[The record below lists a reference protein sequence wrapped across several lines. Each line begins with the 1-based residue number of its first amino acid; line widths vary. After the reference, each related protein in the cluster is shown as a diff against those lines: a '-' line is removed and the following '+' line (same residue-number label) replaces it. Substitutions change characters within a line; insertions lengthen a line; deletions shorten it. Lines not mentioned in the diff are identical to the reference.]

1 MKRRDL
7 LRPVGKLPFIA
18 SSFRGMATILL
29 VALQSTSGAAAQ
41 EASVH
46 FEVKE
51 GRNLNEFLRDGKSAA
66 HLVLRSGQAPRI
78 VVAFPAGDSGVGLW
92 FQQQEH
98 PVEWVIDSG
107 PTTKTTLD
115 SAGRPLYGI
124 TFEVSLAS
132 PLLVPRQAV
141 LSSVRVLR
149 DYEGSGAVPA
159 GIAVPPRI
167 FATAIEWSRD
177 RLDGAAGYR
186 LTLNVVDGRLLPDG
200 QISAGANGRIKI
212 RVTASSGETPLTPLS
227 STALF
232 NGTQSLDP
240 KAIDTL
246 TFLSYREKFL
256 AGSWHYNTYFGRDT
270 LMSIQLLMPVLAAEA
285 TESGLRSVLARLSS
299 SGEVAHEESI
309 GEFAILSHREHD
321 GGFSDAPSFDYSM
334 VDGAYLLAPVT
345 AAYLLDN
352 ADGKKRAY
360 RYLRANIGSGAAD
373 AVTTGAALLRN
384 LRFVARSAAKFAF
397 DPRFENLISLKPGAS
412 AGQWRDSDDGL
423 GGGRYPYDVNA
434 VLVPAALE
442 ATARLVKSGLLDTFL
457 TADDRQLLGHAAAK
471 AADVWRRRA
480 PSLFNMT
487 VESSR
492 ARASVESYA
501 RTIGVPA
508 SQALGSLDGSA
519 AVTFHAISLDAYGH
533 PVPII
538 NSDEGFELLFDS
550 PAPDALEHDLK
561 LVTRPFPLG
570 LMTDAGMLVANPVFA
585 DAALQARFTN
595 HAYHGTVVWSWQQAL
610 FAAGLERQ
618 LRRTDLA
625 QSVKQDLL
633 TAQQSL
639 WQGIRAS
646 KVVSN
651 SELWSWRFDQ
661 GQYHITPFGAS
672 DADNEESDAAQLWSS
687 VYLAVMAPR
696 EPPEIGAYQADR
708 SPGPSTTSLQ
718 RRNDA
723 GVPPPIP

>member
-1 MKRRDL
+1 MKRRNL
-7 LRPVGKLPFIA
+7 FRPVGKLPFIA
-18 SSFRGMATILL
+18 SGLRGMAIILL
-29 VALQSTSGAAAQ
+29 IAFQSTSDAAVK
-41 EASVH
+41 EATVH

-66 HLVLRSGQAPRI
+66 HLVLRSGQTPRI

-98 PVEWVIDSG
+98 PAEWVVDSV
-107 PTTKTTLD
+107 PTTTTTLD
-115 SAGRPLYGI
+115 PAGRPLYGI
-124 TFEVSLAS
+124 TFEASLAS
-132 PLLVPRQAV
+132 PRLVFRQAV

-149 DYEGSGAVPA
+149 DYEGSGTVPA
-159 GIAVPPRI
+159 GIAVRPRI
-167 FATAIEWSRD
+167 STTAIEWSRD

-186 LTLNVVDGRLLPDG
+186 LTLNVVDGKLLPDG
-200 QISAGANGRIKI
+200 QISAGADGLIKI

-227 STALF
+227 STALL

-246 TFLSYREKFL
+246 TFLSYHEKFL

-270 LMSIQLLMPVLAAEA
+270 LVSIRLLMPVLAPEA
-285 TESGLRSVLARLSS
+285 TELGLRSVLARLSS
-299 SGEVAHEESI
+299 GGEVAHEESI
-309 GEFAILSHREHD
+309 GEFAILSHREQD
-321 GGFSDAPSFDYSM
+321 GSLSDAPTFDYSM
-334 VDGAYLLAPVT
+334 VDGTYLLAPVI

-352 ADGKKRAY
+352 ADGKKHASG
-360 RYLRANIGSGAAD
+360 YLRTDVGSG
-373 AVTTGAALLRN
+373 TTGAETMGAALLRN
-384 LRFVARSAAKFAF
+384 LRLVASSAARFAV
-397 DPRFENLISLKPGAS
+397 DPRFENLISLKPGMS
-412 AGQWRDSDDGL
+412 AGEWRDSGDGL

-442 ATARLVKSGLLDTFL
+442 ATARLVQSGLLDPFL
-457 TADDRQLLGHAAAK
+457 VADDRQRLGDAAAK
-471 AADVWRRRA
+471 AAKVWRERA

-487 VESSR
+487 VDGPKV
-492 ARASVESYA
+492 RASVESYA
-501 RTIGVPA
+501 RQIHVPA
-508 SQALGSLDGSA
+508 THALDSLDGGA
-519 AVTFHAISLDAYGH
+519 AITFHAISLDASGN

-550 PAPDALEHDLK
+550 PAPDVLDRDLK
-561 LVTRPFPLG
+561 SVTRPFPLG
-570 LMTDAGMLVANPVFA
+570 LFTGAGMLVANPVFA

-618 LRRTDLA
+618 IQRTDL
-625 QSVKQDLL
+625 SPSIRQDLL

-646 KVVSN
+646 QSVSN
-651 SELWSWRFDQ
+651 SELWSWRFEQ
-661 GQYHITPFGAS
+661 GHYRITPFGAS

-696 EPPEIGAYQADR
+696 LQVADFN
-708 SPGPSTTSLQ
+708 Q
-718 RRNDA
+718 R
-723 GVPPPIP
+723 